1 VETEP
6 TLEDVPVLPLV
17 VPVLPLVV
25 PVLPL
30 VVPVLPAVELPDVLV
45 VAVELPPEPLPELE
59 EVVVTAVVLAV
70 ALRAARAGSCPVT
83 STTAIRSQAAT
94 NRASAPEIT
103 RRRIIRARARRA
115 WRIVEAVSVFM
126 IEVVL
131 SRRSLG
137 MYRVARTRIS
147 RVRDA

>member
-6 TLEDVPVLPLV
+6 RLEPEDVPVFPEV

-30 VVPVLPAVELPDVLV
+30 VVPVLPVLPALPVLELPDVLV
-45 VAVELPPEPLPELE
+45 VAAGVLPEPLPALE
-59 EVVVTAVVLAV
+59 DVFVTVVLAV
-70 ALRAARAGSCPVT
+70 ALRAARAGSWPET
-83 STTAIRSQAAT
+83 STTAIRSQVAT

-115 WRIVEAVSVFM
+115 WRIVVAVSVFM

-131 SRRSLG
+131 SR
-137 MYRVARTRIS
+137 
-147 RVRDA
+147 